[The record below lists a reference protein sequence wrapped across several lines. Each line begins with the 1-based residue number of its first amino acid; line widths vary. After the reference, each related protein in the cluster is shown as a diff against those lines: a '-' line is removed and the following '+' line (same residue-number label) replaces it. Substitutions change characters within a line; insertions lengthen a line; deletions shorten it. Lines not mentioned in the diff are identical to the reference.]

1 MRIATMQVF
10 QGGLNSMLDQQARVY
25 KTQLQLG
32 TGKQFASPADNP
44 TAAAQVLGLNE
55 TLSITGQYKANITA
69 AASRLELSDT
79 ALGTAVNVLQRAREL
94 AVRGLNGSLGAD
106 ERRMVAQEVRQLG
119 NEMMALANSQD
130 GNGDYMYAGSR
141 VQGAPFSDNGSGT
154 FSYAGDQVQRQIQI
168 GAGRQIADGDSGLD
182 VFMKVPSTAGGYEDV
197 FSTLNTL
204 ATDLEANTPQLD
216 SLAQLDNGMEH
227 LLQVRASV
235 GARLNSID
243 NQEEINSFLEVQLA
257 SVRSNVE
264 DLDIAEAYSRLTQ
277 ETLVLQ
283 SAQAAYSRVAGLS
296 LFNYL

>member
-1 MRIATMQVF
+1 MQVF

-168 GAGRQIADGDSGLD
+168 GAGRQIAVGDSGLD

>member
-106 ERRMVAQEVRQLG
+106 ERRAVAQEVRQLG

-130 GNGDYMYAGSR
+130 GNGDYMYGGSR

>member
-1 MRIATMQVF
+1 MRIATVQVF
-10 QGGLNSMLDQQARVY
+10 QGGLNSMLDQQTRVY

-55 TLSITGQYKANITA
+55 TLAVTGQYKANITSA
-69 AASRLELSDT
+69 ISRLELSDE
-79 ALGTAVNVLQRAREL
+79 ALNTSVNVLQRAREL

-106 ERRMVAQEVRQLG
+106 ERRAVAQEVRQLG

-141 VQGAPFSDNGSGT
+141 VQGAPFSDDGSGT
-154 FSYAGDQVQRQIQI
+154 FSYAGDQAQRNIQI
-168 GAGRQIADGDSGLD
+168 GAGRQIEDGDSGFD

-197 FSTLNTL
+197 FSTLYTL
-204 ATDLEANTPQLD
+204 ATDLEANTPQLN
-216 SLAQLDNGMEH
+216 SLAQLDNGIEH
-227 LLQVRASV
+227 LLQVRSSV

-243 NQEEINSFLEVQLA
+243 NQQEINSFLEVQLA
-257 SVRSNVE
+257 GVRSKVQ

-283 SAQAAYSRVAGLS
+283 SAQAAYTRVAGLS

>member
-1 MRIATMQVF
+1 MQVF

-106 ERRMVAQEVRQLG
+106 ERRAVAQEVRQLG

-130 GNGDYMYAGSR
+130 GNGDYMYGGSR

>member
-69 AASRLELSDT
+69 AMSRLELSDT
-79 ALGTAVNVLQRAREL
+79 ALGTAVDVLQRAREL

-106 ERRMVAQEVRQLG
+106 ERRAVAQEVRQLG

-257 SVRSNVE
+257 SVRSKVE

-283 SAQAAYSRVAGLS
+283 SAQAAYTRVAGLS

>member
-106 ERRMVAQEVRQLG
+106 ERRAVAQEVRQLG

>member
-25 KTQLQLG
+25 KTQLQLS
-32 TGKQFASPADNP
+32 TGKKFASPADDP

-55 TLSITGQYKANITA
+55 KLSITGQYKANINSAT
-69 AASRLELSDT
+69 SRLELSDA

-106 ERRMVAQEVRQLG
+106 ERRMIAQEVRQLG

-130 GNGDYMYAGSR
+130 GNGDYMFAGSR

-154 FSYAGDQVQRQIQI
+154 FSYAGDQAQRLIQI
-168 GAGRQIADGDSGLD
+168 GAGRQIADSDSGLD
-182 VFMKVPSTAGGYEDV
+182 VFMKVPGTAGGYEDV
-197 FSTLNTL
+197 FSTLYTL

-227 LLQVRASV
+227 LLQFRASV
-235 GARLNSID
+235 GSRLNSID
-243 NQEEINSFLEVQLA
+243 NQAEINGSLEVQLA
-257 SVRSNVE
+257 SVRSKVQ

>member
-44 TAAAQVLGLNE
+44 TAAAHVLGLNE

-130 GNGDYMYAGSR
+130 GNGDYMYGGSR

>member
-1 MRIATMQVF
+1 MQVF